1 MNVKDILI
9 GFVGG
14 AVVGGVVMRI
24 VDTKTDKKKKDD
36 NRDGEFVTISAEELE
51 EYRAQLRDAEEDAEY
66 WHNRVRQ
73 ITAAKEMESYTG
85 HSEEPIH
92 PEEFEEDLEPVEAPE
107 ENPGEE
113 MDIYAITV
121 GDFMQDAKYEKKYLS
136 YYRVNGVLSDA
147 GTDEVI
153 DAPRMAVG
161 DMMDIVENYTGN
173 VMYIRNT
180 HTSVDYQIDFEDAAY
195 DGGGDA

>member
-24 VDTKTDKKKKDD
+24 VDTKIDKKKKDD
-36 NRDGEFVTISAEELE
+36 NRDTEFITISAEELE
-51 EYRAQLRDAEEDAEY
+51 EYRAQLRDAEEDAEF

-73 ITAAKEMESYTG
+73 ITAAKEMESYAS

-121 GDFMQDAKYEKKYLS
+121 GDFMQDAKYEKKYLV

-153 DAPRMAVG
+153 DAPRTAVG

-173 VMYIRNT
+173 VMYIRNMR
-180 HTSVDYQIDFEDAAY
+180 TSVDYQIDFEDAAY